1 MKSTSDNSLG
11 DTESSS
17 SSRVVGRTS
26 HDASEGTREKLSQ
39 RLMNISLGALGRRRL
54 TEFQLRTSLRK
65 KFEKKWME
73 IFLKKY
79 SSEEIEEVMTDVM
92 GRLKKAGY
100 LNDADYAELFIR
112 DVMQYRPHGSMWIT
126 MQLTKKGVD
135 RDVIAS
141 AFEHIRESED
151 ANREEGGRS
160 DSGNMEYTAALTAAG
175 KKLRMLDNRQA
186 DEPAAGDVRKKY
198 EKLFRFICSR
208 GFSASIAFKVLD
220 ELKVLKF

>member
-11 DTESSS
+11 GSEFSS
-17 SSRVVGRTS
+17 SSRVVDRVSSGDEKS
-26 HDASEGTREKLSQ
+26 DREKLSQ

-54 TEFQLRTSLRK
+54 TEFQLRASLRK

-73 IFLKKY
+73 TFLKKY

-126 MQLTKKGVD
+126 MQLTKKGVN
-135 RDVIAS
+135 RDMIAN
-141 AFEHIRESED
+141 AFEKI
-151 ANREEGGRS
+151 REEG
-160 DSGNMEYTAALTAAG
+160 SGETGEDIEHQGARALAQ
-175 KKLRMLDNRQA
+175 KKIPTLARF
-186 DEPAAGDVRKKY
+186 EPSKRY
-198 EKLFRFICSR
+198 EKLFRFLCSR
-208 GFSASIAFKVLD
+208 GYNASMAFKVLD
-220 ELKVLKF
+220 ELKVLKHDR